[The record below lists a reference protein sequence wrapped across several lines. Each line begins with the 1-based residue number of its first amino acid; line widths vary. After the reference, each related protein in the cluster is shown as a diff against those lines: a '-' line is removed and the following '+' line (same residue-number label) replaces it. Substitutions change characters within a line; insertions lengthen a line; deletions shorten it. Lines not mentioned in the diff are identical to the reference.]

1 MSGPIGDVIL
11 DGTAVPAEAAVISVF
26 DIGFQRGYGCFEAM
40 RSYDGRIFRLDE
52 HLRRLAGSAE
62 RMGIPLPER
71 ADLARWCRD
80 RAEAAGDGV
89 VRLLVSGGTDLTTPG
104 FESRVVVFA
113 EQLADLPEIL
123 SVQVRPAPWHP
134 DGRSS
139 ELTGAKTLSYGPN
152 VAAGMAA
159 RREGFDDAL
168 LVGRSGA
175 VLEGPTYSVAW
186 VVDGTLDTPA
196 LDLGVLPS
204 ITRSAALEVAAASSI
219 PVREGSFPLDV
230 VLAADEVLAM
240 STLREIRPIGRVDG
254 RVFSVGSV
262 TQELMAGFRELVA
275 TEIAS

>member
-52 HLRRLAGSAE
+52 HLRRLAGSAG

-89 VRLLVSGGTDLTTPG
+89 VRLLVSGGTDLATPG

-113 EQLADLPEIL
+113 ERLADVPEVL

-186 VVDGTLDTPA
+186 VVDGTVNTPA

-204 ITRSAALEVAAASSI
+204 ITRNAALEVAAASSI

-254 RVFSVGSV
+254 RVFPVGSV
-262 TQELMAGFRELVA
+262 TQELMAGFRELV
-275 TEIAS
+275 TNEIAA

>member
-52 HLRRLAGSAE
+52 HLCRLAGSAE

-71 ADLARWCRD
+71 ADLARWCLD

-89 VRLLVSGGTDLTTPG
+89 VRLLVSGGTDLSAPG
-104 FESRVVVFA
+104 FESRVAVFA
-113 EQLADLPEIL
+113 EQPPDVPEVL
-123 SVQVRPAPWHP
+123 SVQARPAPWHP
-134 DGRSS
+134 DGCPS

-186 VVDGTLDTPA
+186 VVDGTVNTPA

-204 ITRSAALEVAAASSI
+204 ITRSAALELAAASSI
-219 PVREGSFPLDV
+219 TVREGSFPLDV

-240 STLREIRPIGRVDG
+240 STLREIRPIGRVDE
-254 RVFSVGSV
+254 RVFPVGSV

-275 TEIAS
+275 NEIAS

>member
-89 VRLLVSGGTDLTTPG
+89 VRLLVSGGTDLATPG

-186 VVDGTLDTPA
+186 VVDGTVDTPA

>member
-89 VRLLVSGGTDLTTPG
+89 VRLLVSGGTDLATPG

-186 VVDGTLDTPA
+186 VVDGTVNTPA

>member
-26 DIGFQRGYGCFEAM
+26 DIGLQRGYGCFEAM
-40 RSYDGRIFRLDE
+40 RSYDGRIVRLDE

-89 VRLLVSGGTDLTTPG
+89 VRLLVSGGTDLATPG

-204 ITRSAALEVAAASSI
+204 ITRSAALEIAAASSI

>member
-89 VRLLVSGGTDLTTPG
+89 VRLLVSGGTDLATPG

-204 ITRSAALEVAAASSI
+204 ITRSAALEIAAASSI

>member
-1 MSGPIGDVIL
+1 MIL

-52 HLRRLAGSAE
+52 HLCRLAGSAE

-71 ADLARWCRD
+71 ADLARWCLD

-89 VRLLVSGGTDLTTPG
+89 VRLLVSGGTDLSAPG
-104 FESRVVVFA
+104 FESRVAVFA
-113 EQLADLPEIL
+113 EQPPDVPEVL

-134 DGRSS
+134 DGCPS

-186 VVDGTLDTPA
+186 VVDGTVNTPA

-204 ITRSAALEVAAASSI
+204 ITRSAALELAAASSI
-219 PVREGSFPLDV
+219 TVREGSFPLDV

-240 STLREIRPIGRVDG
+240 STLREIRPIGRVDE
-254 RVFSVGSV
+254 RVFPVGSV

-275 TEIAS
+275 NEIAS

>member
-71 ADLARWCRD
+71 ADLARWCLD

-113 EQLADLPEIL
+113 ERLADLPEIL

-186 VVDGTLDTPA
+186 VVDGTVNTPA

-275 TEIAS
+275 IEIAS

>member
-1 MSGPIGDVIL
+1 
-11 DGTAVPAEAAVISVF
+11 
-26 DIGFQRGYGCFEAM
+26 M

-80 RAEAAGDGV
+80 SAEAAGDGV
-89 VRLLVSGGTDLTTPG
+89 VRLLVSGGTDLATPG

-113 EQLADLPEIL
+113 EQLADVPEIL